1 MAEALAQIE
10 LEESDD
16 ALMVR
21 VAARDAVAFRLIVER
36 HLTAVHRVAYR
47 MLGDATWAED
57 VAQEALLRLWDHAGR
72 WQPGGTGIGAWLR
85 RVATNLCLD
94 RLRRQ
99 KFSGGQEIPDR
110 ADDAPRADEQMEA
123 DQMREAT
130 RQCMGQLPDRQRAA
144 IVLTYYEERPNA
156 EAAAVL
162 DMNIKAFESLLV
174 RARQTLRR
182 IFEEKGLVPESFG
195 KAGQ

>member
-16 ALMVR
+16 TLMAR
-21 VAARDAVAFRLIVER
+21 VAGRDAAAFRLIVER

-47 MLGDATWAED
+47 MLGDAAGAED
-57 VAQEALLRLWDHAGR
+57 VAQEALLRLWDHACR
-72 WQPGGTGIGAWLR
+72 WQSGGTGIGAWLR

-99 KFSGGQEIPDR
+99 KFSGGNEIPDR
-110 ADDAPRADEQMEA
+110 ADEAPRADEQMEA

-144 IVLTYYEERPNA
+144 IVLTYYEDRPNA

-182 IFEEKGLVPESFG
+182 IFEKKGLVPDAFG
-195 KAGQ
+195 KAGR

>member
-10 LEESDD
+10 LEENDD
-16 ALMVR
+16 TLMAR
-21 VAARDAVAFRLIVER
+21 VAGRDAAAFRLIVER

-47 MLGDATWAED
+47 MLGDAAGAED
-57 VAQEALLRLWDHAGR
+57 LAQEALLRLWDHAGR
-72 WQPGGTGIGAWLR
+72 WQSGGTGIGAWLR

-99 KFSGGQEIPDR
+99 KFSGGNEIPDR
-110 ADDAPRADEQMEA
+110 ADEAARADEQMEA

-182 IFEEKGLVPESFG
+182 IFEEKGLVPEFLG